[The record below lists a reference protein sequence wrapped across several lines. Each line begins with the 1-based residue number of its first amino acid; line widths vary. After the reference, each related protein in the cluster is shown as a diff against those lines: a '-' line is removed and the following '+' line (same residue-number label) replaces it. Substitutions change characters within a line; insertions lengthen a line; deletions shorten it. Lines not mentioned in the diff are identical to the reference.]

1 MGRVPQV
8 PTGREKLSAARQALR
23 LLVAALAAAGLSG
36 CVTGLTRQSVEP
48 VEAIRADRPI
58 PEAALLDVGIQV
70 FEPAPASAEEARDK
84 GTDPKIM
91 EAEARFIPFHLKKT
105 LQRTGQWG
113 ATRVVPAR
121 AEEVD
126 VTVSGKLLESSGEV
140 LRIEIRVADATGRV
154 WLQKEYVAEA
164 TAKHYEE
171 LEKKQERD
179 PYQDLYNQVA
189 NDMLAYRERLDAK
202 ALAAIRQVASLKFAR
217 SLLPQAFAPHLVQ
230 DGEGLTKVS
239 RLPADQDPMYE
250 RVSRIRAREYMFI
263 DTVNVYYGNLYD
275 DMRQP
280 YTEWRKAYLAELT
293 QQRELE
299 QKAWA
304 RRLLGV
310 AAIVGAAA
318 LGANSRSSASQAAS
332 TLLIIGG
339 YEAFRSGQRYA
350 NDAQVHE
357 AVLKELAV
365 SFKADVAPVVE
376 EVEGRTIKLSGS
388 VDAQYAEWRRTLREL
403 FAAETGSA
411 PAQPAASPEPGKA
424 R

>member
-1 MGRVPQV
+1 M
-8 PTGREKLSAARQALR
+8 SAARHVLR
-23 LLVAALAAAGLSG
+23 VLVAALAVAGLSG
-36 CVTGLTRQSVEP
+36 CVTVLTRQSVEP
-48 VEAIRADRPI
+48 VETIRADRPI

-70 FEPAPASAEEARDK
+70 FEPAHESAEAARDK
-84 GTDPKIM
+84 ATDTKIM

-105 LQRTGQWG
+105 LQQTGQWG

-126 VTVSGKLLESSGEV
+126 VTVSGKLLESNGEV
-140 LRIEIRVADATGRV
+140 LRIEIRVADATGRE
-154 WLQKEYVAEA
+154 WLRKEYVAEA

-171 LEKKQERD
+171 LEKKQDRD

-202 ALAAIRQVASLKFAR
+202 EIAGIRQVASLKFAR

-239 RLPADQDPMYE
+239 RLPADSDPMYE
-250 RVSRIRAREYMFI
+250 RVNRIRAREYMFI

-280 YTEWRKAYLAELT
+280 YAEWRKAYLAELT

-299 QKAWA
+299 RKAWG

-310 AAIVGAAA
+310 AAIVGGAA
-318 LGANSRSSASQAAS
+318 LGGNNSSSASRAAS

-339 YEAFRSGQRYA
+339 YEAFRSGQRIA
-350 NDAQVHE
+350 SDALVHE

-365 SFKADVAPVVE
+365 SFKADVAPVVD

-388 VDAQYAEWRRTLREL
+388 VDTQYAEWRRTLREL

-411 PAQPAASPEPGKA
+411 SAQPSASPEPGKA